1 MNELGVFPD
10 NSPHILNN
18 VVVVV
23 GSVAGILTVGS
34 LPPQYKMVI
43 AEKENKSWV

>member
-1 MNELGVFPD
+1 MHKLGVFLD

-18 VVVVV
+18 VAVVV

-34 LPPQYKMVI
+34 LQYKMVI